1 MPRVQLGMEYVTF
14 VSLQLRNEKCIHCS
28 SQVLVMRGCDYRML
42 NLILD
47 LLPSSP
53 LSVFMSDFGCS
64 STPLK
69 TLGLIQYNQTLYSHC
84 REKVSCGKDDL

>member
-1 MPRVQLGMEYVTF
+1 M
-14 VSLQLRNEKCIHCS
+14 
-28 SQVLVMRGCDYRML
+28 ML